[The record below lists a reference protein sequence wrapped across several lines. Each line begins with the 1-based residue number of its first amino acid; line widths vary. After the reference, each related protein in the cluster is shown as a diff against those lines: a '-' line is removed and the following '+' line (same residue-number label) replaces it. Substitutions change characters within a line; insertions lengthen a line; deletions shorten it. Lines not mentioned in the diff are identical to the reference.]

1 MLKSMLEAIGII
13 MGLFVLVNIIM
24 AVIIYIKVRGY

>member
-1 MLKSMLEAIGII
+1 MLEAIGII